1 MAAPT
6 RYQFFRGAGI
16 VGAAIVVCSLLH
28 CSPTPPAISE
38 EALETFPHYL
48 QEQLKGPQP
57 GRVLLAYELFDLAIP
72 QLEFAV
78 GRSPDSL
85 ADRYYLGVAQAGA
98 GLHAEAAQTF
108 QEALRIDPA
117 YVGAHIRLG
126 ESLLRAE
133 MPEEAAAAF
142 RSALLSESDVIPALA
157 YYGLGRA
164 LVAMGKPAEAIDALE
179 RASADHPGFGA
190 AHYALA
196 TAYREVGE
204 TEKSRR
210 QFELHQQN
218 PAQAPAMADP
228 LWSEMDALN
237 VSPTA
242 SLRRAESFVAA
253 NQLAEASAEYE
264 QALEKDPDLTEAHVS
279 LISVYRGRKDL
290 ASAEIHARRALELD
304 PNSPKTYLNI
314 GLLRFTEGLYEEAAA
329 AYEKSVELDPHFAET
344 RVQLAFTL
352 EKLGRPG
359 NVEQLRLALEDDP
372 QHRQANYLFGKHL
385 AETGRTRQA
394 IAYLRKAVTPEDEK
408 SPWFYHS
415 LSVALRQ
422 LGERDESLAAA
433 NRGLDL
439 ALQNGVRD
447 AVGPL
452 RQLQDD
458 LR

>member
-1 MAAPT
+1 MLA
-6 RYQFFRGAGI
+6 
-16 VGAAIVVCSLLH
+16 
-28 CSPTPPAISE
+28 PPAISE
-38 EALETFPHYL
+38 EALASFPAYL
-48 QEQLKGPQP
+48 QEQLRGPQP
-57 GRVLLAYELFDLAIP
+57 GRVLLAYELFDLAVP
-72 QLEFAV
+72 QLEYAV
-78 GRSPDSL
+78 DRAPDSL
-85 ADRYYLGVAQAGA
+85 ADQYYLAVAQAGA
-98 GLHAEAAQTF
+98 GLHDEAAETF
-108 QEALRIDPA
+108 REVLRIDPA
-117 YVGAHIRLG
+117 YAGAHLRLG

-133 MPEEAAAAF
+133 RPAEAAAAF
-142 RSALLSESDVIPALA
+142 RSALLPESGVVPALA

-164 LVAMGKPAEAIDALE
+164 LTALGNPAEAAEALE
-179 RASADHPGFGA
+179 RACADYPDFGA

-196 TAYREVGE
+196 MAYREMGE

-210 QFELHQQN
+210 HFELHQAN
-218 PAQAPAMADP
+218 SAQAPSMPDP

-237 VSPTA
+237 VSTTA
-242 SLRRAESFVAA
+242 SLRRAESFVAS
-253 NQLAEASAEYE
+253 NRLMEASQEYE
-264 QALEKDPDLTEAHVS
+264 QALELDPNLTEAHVS

-329 AYEKSVELDPHFAET
+329 AYEKSLELDPHFAET

-359 NVEQLRLALEDDP
+359 NVEQLQLALEDDP

-385 AETGRTRQA
+385 AETGRTREA

-408 SPWFYHS
+408 SPWFYNS
-415 LSVALRQ
+415 LAVALRR
-422 LGERDESLAAA
+422 LGAREEALDAAS
-433 NRGLDL
+433 RGLAL
-439 ALQNGVRD
+439 AQQNGVSD

-452 RQLQDD
+452 RQLVNE

>member
-1 MAAPT
+1 
-6 RYQFFRGAGI
+6 
-16 VGAAIVVCSLLH
+16 
-28 CSPTPPAISE
+28 
-38 EALETFPHYL
+38 
-48 QEQLKGPQP
+48 
-57 GRVLLAYELFDLAIP
+57 VLLAYELFDLAVP
-72 QLEFAV
+72 QLEYAAA
-78 GRSPDSL
+78 GSPDSL
-85 ADRYYLGVAQAGA
+85 ADQYYLGVAQAGA
-98 GLHAEAAQTF
+98 GQHVEAAESF
-108 QEALRIDPA
+108 QAALRIHPSYAGA
-117 YVGAHIRLG
+117 YIRLG

-133 MPEEAAAAF
+133 EPAEAAAAF
-142 RSALLSESDVIPALA
+142 RSALLPESGVVPALA

-164 LVAMGKPAEAIDALE
+164 LAAMGQPAEAAAALE
-179 RASADHPGFGA
+179 QACAEHPDFGT

-196 TAYREVGE
+196 MAYREMGE

-210 QFELHQQN
+210 QFELHQAN
-218 PAQAPAMADP
+218 PAQAPSMPDP

-237 VSPTA
+237 VSATA
-242 SLRRAESFVAA
+242 SLRRAESFVATGK
-253 NQLAEASAEYE
+253 LMEASAEYE

-304 PNSPKTYLNI
+304 PNSSKTYLNI
-314 GLLRFTEGLYEEAAA
+314 GLLRFTEGLYAEAAA
-329 AYEKSVELDPHFAET
+329 AYEKSLELDPHFAET

-385 AETGRTRQA
+385 AETGRTRDA

-408 SPWFYHS
+408 SPWFYNS
-415 LSVALRQ
+415 LAVALRQ
-422 LGERDESLAAA
+422 MGERDEARAAA
-433 NRGLDL
+433 SRGLAL
-439 ALQNGVRD
+439 AEQNGVGG

-452 RQLQDD
+452 RQLVNA